1 MRKVALL
8 CAATVV
14 GALGITAVAS
24 AIQGQQSLTVALQ
37 SNRAGSKQK
46 PRSVS
51 KLTVTTGTTIVP
63 GEAPWAAT
71 AATVHFDKNLV
82 FNSSKFP
89 KCSQTQVQ
97 ADDSKCPKGSKVG
110 SGGAKSTLFAGA
122 NASGNPAP
130 TVTAYNGANNHLY
143 LLVVNQFPAVRAV
156 MAGTLKP
163 DTGKYG
169 RKLDIPQIPGVLQN
183 GGLPNLTISL
193 TQFRTSVGGTFKGT
207 PYVALKGCT
216 GGKLSYKADIK
227 FRDSTGA
234 VSTASAPGSGTCRKS

>member
-24 AIQGQQSLTVALQ
+24 AIQGQQGVTVTTL
-37 SNRAGSKQK
+37 NKRAGTKSK
-46 PRSVS
+46 PRSVG
-51 KLTVTTGTTIVP
+51 KLTVTTTTTIVP

-97 ADDSKCPKGSKVG
+97 SDDSKCPKGSKVG
-110 SGGAKSTLFAGA
+110 GGLAQSTLFAGA
-122 NASGNPAP
+122 AASGNPAP
-130 TVTAYNGANNHLY
+130 QVTAYNGSNNHLY
-143 LLVVNQFPAVRAV
+143 LLVVNQAPAVRAV
-156 MAGTLKP
+156 MVGTLKP

-169 RKLDIPQIPGVLQN
+169 RKLDIPAIPGVLQN

-193 TQFRTSVGGTFKGT
+193 TLFRTSVGGTFNGT
-207 PYVALKGCT
+207 PYVALKGCS
-216 GGKLSYKADIK
+216 GGKLNYNSTIK

-234 VSTASAPGSGTCRKS
+234 VSTASAATTGTCRSS